1 MAKAK
6 VETNDPILE
15 IAKLIVGLSYR
26 DMEVLGDQI
35 AIIVEGL
42 VIEVGIEYDILLPKV
57 MDKLFHWAE
66 GYVDS
71 A

>member
-26 DMEVLGDQI
+26 DMAVLGDQI
-35 AIIVEGL
+35 AIIVEDL
-42 VIEVGIEYDILLPKV
+42 ASEDEDQYDILQSKV

-66 GYVDS
+66 EYVDL